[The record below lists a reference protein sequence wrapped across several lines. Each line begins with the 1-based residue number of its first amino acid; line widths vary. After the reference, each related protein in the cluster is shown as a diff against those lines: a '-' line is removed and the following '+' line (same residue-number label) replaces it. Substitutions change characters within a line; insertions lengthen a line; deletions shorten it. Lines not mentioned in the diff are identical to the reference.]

1 MVGCGL
7 FWGHRWSISKGL
19 LALGCL
25 GLGVLSPAVAVALE
39 PTVDFIPASS
49 LTLNGT
55 SGNPNQDFG
64 VVYVQSDSATGWVLR
79 VRSLRGGVIK
89 HETHPATVPYSLTVN
104 GLQVGRLA
112 GGNAVTVMTT
122 TSLTCAAPTGCTFPV
137 RATMMAGDVQG
148 KPSGSYTDTLTFTL
162 VEQ

>member
-49 LTLNGT
+49 FTLNGT

-64 VVYVQSDSATGWVLR
+64 VVHVQSDSATGWVLR

>member
-7 FWGHRWSISKGL
+7 FLGYRWQISKGL
-19 LALGCL
+19 LALGLL
-25 GLGVLSPAVAVALE
+25 GLGVPAPAVAVALE
-39 PTVDFIPASS
+39 PTVDYTSPSS
-49 LTLNGT
+49 FTINPT

-64 VVYVQSDSATGWVLR
+64 VVRVQSDSATGWVLR
-79 VRSLRGGVIK
+79 VRSLRGGVLK
-89 HETHPATVPYSLTVN
+89 HESHPATVPYSLTVD
-104 GLQVGRLA
+104 GIQVGSLV

-137 RATMMAGDVQG
+137 RATIMSGEAQG

>member
-1 MVGCGL
+1 MVGYGL
-7 FWGHRWSISKGL
+7 FLGHRWGISKGL

-39 PTVDFIPASS
+39 PTVDFTPASS
-49 LTLNGT
+49 FTLSLT

-64 VVYVQSDSATGWVLR
+64 VVHVQSDSATGWVLR

-89 HETHPATVPYSLTVN
+89 HETHTATVPYSLAVD
-104 GLQVGRLA
+104 GLQVGSLA
-112 GGNAVTVMTT
+112 GGNEVTVMTT
-122 TSLTCAAPTGCTFPV
+122 TGLTCAAPTGCTFPV

>member
-1 MVGCGL
+1 MVGYRL
-7 FWGHRWSISKGL
+7 FLGHRWGLSRRL
-19 LALGCL
+19 LALGV
-25 GLGVLSPAVAVALE
+25 LGVGALYPAVALALG
-39 PTVDFIPASS
+39 TVDYTPSASF
-49 LTLNGT
+49 TLNPT

-64 VVYVQSDSATGWVLR
+64 VVHVQSDSATGWVLR